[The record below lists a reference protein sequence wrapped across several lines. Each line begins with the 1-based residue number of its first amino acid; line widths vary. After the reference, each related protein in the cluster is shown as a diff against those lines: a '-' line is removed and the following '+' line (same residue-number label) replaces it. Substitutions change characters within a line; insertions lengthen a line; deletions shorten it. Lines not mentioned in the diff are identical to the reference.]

1 MAKKA
6 NTKKKAI
13 AKKVTKKVTKKKA
26 PAKKTVAKKAAP
38 KKATPTKAKSKIPAN
53 FNIDEITE
61 LLKAVNTSGV
71 NELKLEKGSFKI
83 TIRQG
88 TTQAATVVQAA
99 APMPTA
105 PAAAPTAAAQDT
117 APAANEGQEAS
128 AGDAN
133 LITVK
138 SPMIGTFYR
147 SSSPDKP
154 PFVNVGDSI
163 KEGDVLCIVE
173 AMKLFNEIESEVS
186 GTIVKVLID
195 DTSPVEYDQPLFLV
209 EP

>member
-1 MAKKA
+1 MAKKVLKKKKTVA
-6 NTKKKAI
+6 KKAI
-13 AKKVTKKVTKKKA
+13 AKKAAPKKA
-26 PAKKTVAKKAAP
+26 VAKKAAP
-38 KKATPTKAKSKIPAN
+38 KKAASAKSNIPAN

-61 LLKAVNTSGV
+61 LLNAVNVSGV
-71 NELKLEKGSFKI
+71 GELKLEKGSYKI

-88 TTQAATVVQAA
+88 GMQPATVVQAA
-99 APMPTA
+99 PVTA
-105 PAAAPTAAAQDT
+105 PQGVAPAVAASAPSAPPAAEAPAQD
-117 APAANEGQEAS
+117 
-128 AGDAN
+128 N
-133 LITVK
+133 LITIK

-147 SSSPDKP
+147 SASPEKP
-154 PFVNVGDSI
+154 PFVKVGDSI
-163 KEGDVLCIVE
+163 KVGDVLCIVE